1 MRKLQCSFRCFTIN
15 RCKALFV
22 RALQACSSRQ
32 SPAAYREEGRE
43 AFVCFGIPLMR
54 NLCRLGQDFVAPL
67 CNTAAH
73 MPDHLLKCLHEHLTL
88 SPVECATAHAE
99 TQALDHL
106 GNRTCNKGKEYIQKC
121 DPPGPSVCFLWKG
134 LQKVSTGQTPHS
146 SRRCPKVSSWWDRR
160 RNHMFFNLVSK
171 RLQ

>member
-1 MRKLQCSFRCFTIN
+1 MFYHQQMQSVVCTSIASMFQQAVACCVPRRRERSFCVFWDSTYA
-15 RCKALFV
+15 KPL
-22 RALQACSSRQ
+22 
-32 SPAAYREEGRE
+32 SPWPR
-43 AFVCFGIPLMR
+43 
-54 NLCRLGQDFVAPL
+54 LCGTP

-106 GNRTCNKGKEYIQKC
+106 GNRTCNKRKEYIQKC